1 MNSPQEFRRL
11 FAAANRLRA
20 SDAAGALATIV
31 RTAGSTY
38 RRPGTSMLVG
48 ADGSVTCPLAG
59 GCPQHDL
66 VLRARR
72 TIEAD
77 VPEIARYDRDAGF
90 DVLLEAGCGGELEV
104 LIEPLSREQDFAFLD
119 AIATLHERRARG
131 FMATIF
137 CRDGTVLSPRPQRL
151 LAGDG
156 IAWQDIG
163 DPSLCE
169 RVAEIGGDLRGERA
183 AARRLA
189 VGRASMEVLFE
200 SLRPVHRLVIFGA
213 NEGAVALARVAASLG
228 WSCVVA
234 DPSPDRAADAMDG
247 VDVVAATP
255 ETIRRS
261 IAFDRD
267 TSVAAMTHNL
277 ERDVR
282 LLQALAGVPL
292 AYLGVIGSRE
302 RVALIRARL
311 PVAMDLHAP
320 AGLDIGSETPE
331 EIALAVAAEIVACSH
346 ARTAGSLATSALPI
360 HP

>member
-1 MNSPQEFRRL
+1 MNSPQDFRRL

-20 SDAAGALATIV
+20 SGAAGALATIV

-48 ADGSVTCPLAG
+48 GDGSVTCPLAG
-59 GCPQHDL
+59 GCPQNDL

-72 TIEAD
+72 VIETD

-119 AIATLHERRARG
+119 ALAVMHERRARG
-131 FMATIF
+131 FMATVF
-137 CRDGTVLSPRPQRL
+137 SRRGAVLPPRPQRL
-151 LAGDG
+151 VASNGA
-156 IAWQDIG
+156 AWHDIG
-163 DPSLCE
+163 DPSLRE
-169 RVAEIGGDLRGERA
+169 RVVDIGGGLRGEHVA
-183 AARRLA
+183 VRRLSA
-189 VGRASMEVLFE
+189 RQASIDVLFE

-213 NEGAVALARVAASLG
+213 NEGAAALARMAVGLG

-234 DPSPDRAADAMDG
+234 DPSPDREANAMDG
-247 VDVVAATP
+247 VDILAATP
-255 ETIRRS
+255 ETMRRS
-261 IAFDRD
+261 IGFDRD
-267 TSVAAMTHNL
+267 TSAVAMTHNL

-331 EIALAVAAEIVACSH
+331 EIALAVAAEIIACSR
-346 ARTAGSLATSALPI
+346 ARTAGSLAASALPI

>member
-11 FAAANRLRA
+11 FEAAKRLRA
-20 SDAAGALATIV
+20 SEAAGALATIV
-31 RTAGSTY
+31 RTVGSTY
-38 RRPGTSMLVG
+38 RRTGTSMLVG

-59 GCPQHDL
+59 GCPQNDL

-72 TIEAD
+72 VIETD
-77 VPEIARYDRDAGF
+77 VPRIARYDRDAGL

-104 LIEPLSREQDFAFLD
+104 LIEPLCRAADFAFLD
-119 AIATLHERRARG
+119 ALASLHERRARG
-131 FMATIF
+131 FMATVF
-137 CRDGTVLSPRPQRL
+137 SRDGAVLSPRPRRWV
-151 LAGDG
+151 AGDDVV
-156 IAWQDIG
+156 WQDVG

-169 RVAEIGGDLRGERA
+169 HVAEVGRGLRGERA
-183 AARRLA
+183 AVRRLA
-189 VGRASMEVLFE
+189 VGRTSMEVLFE
-200 SLRPVHRLVIFGA
+200 RLRPVHRLVIFGA
-213 NEGAVALARVAASLG
+213 NEGAAALGRTAESLG

-234 DPSPDRAADAMDG
+234 DPSPDRAASAMDG

-255 ETIRRS
+255 ETMRRS
-261 IAFDRD
+261 IRFDRD
-267 TSVAAMTHNL
+267 TSVVAMTHNL

-282 LLQALAGVPL
+282 LLQEMAGVPL
-292 AYLGVIGSRE
+292 GYLGVIGSRA

-331 EIALAVAAEIVACSH
+331 EIALAVAAEIIACSH
-346 ARTAGSLATSALPI
+346 ARTAGSLAASALPI